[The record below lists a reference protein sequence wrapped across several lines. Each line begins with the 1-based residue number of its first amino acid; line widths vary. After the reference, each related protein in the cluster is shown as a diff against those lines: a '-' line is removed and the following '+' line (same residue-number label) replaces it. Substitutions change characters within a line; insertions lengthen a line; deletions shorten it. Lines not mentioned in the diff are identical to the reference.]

1 MRAVRASKTD
11 AVLVEQIPEPRARPG
26 TAVVRTLSA
35 GICGSDVHTV
45 SRLRRGLDTN
55 ETFMG
60 HEVCGEVVELGDG
73 PARVRVGDRVAIE
86 PLARCGACRNCRAGR
101 YNICEKGDFVLGVYT
116 DKAGGLADYF
126 EIPTVCLVPLRQDL
140 HDREGALVEPV
151 AVALHA
157 LRMTQPGYRPS
168 VGIVGAGTIG
178 LCAVAAAKAAGA
190 AEITIMAR
198 HPTQEQAAMALGAT
212 RVLHVDDSATEDE
225 IADKLDGAPLPDVVI
240 EAIGGAARSVNLA
253 LEFVRKGGSVSVVG
267 VQWEHNEVEL
277 FRLVAKEVR
286 LTGSAVYA
294 TPDGVSDFE
303 EAMALMAQNPEVAD
317 TLITHDFALADAP
330 EAFATAA
337 DRSAGS
343 IKVMVAP

>member
-11 AVLVEQIPEPRARPG
+11 AVVVEEIPEPRARPG
-26 TAVVRTLSA
+26 TAVVRTLGA

-45 SRLRRGLDTN
+45 SRLQRGLDTN
-55 ETFMG
+55 EIFMG
-60 HEVCGEVVELGDG
+60 HEACGEVVELGDSA
-73 PARVRVGDRVAIE
+73 ARVKVGDRVAIE
-86 PLARCGACRNCRAGR
+86 PLARCGHCRNCRAGS
-101 YNICEKGDFVLGVYT
+101 YNICETGDFVFGVYP

-126 EIPTVCLVPLRQDL
+126 EIPSVCLVPLRPDL
-140 HDREGALVEPV
+140 SDREGALVEPV

-157 LRMTQPGYRPS
+157 LRLSRPGYRPS

-190 AEITIMAR
+190 SEIIIMAR
-198 HPTQEQAAMALGAT
+198 HARQEQAAMALGAT
-212 RVLHVDDSATEDE
+212 RVLRVDDTATQDE
-225 IADKLDGAPLPDVVI
+225 IADKLDGTPLPDVVI

-253 LEFVRKGGSVSVVG
+253 LEFVRKGGAASVVG

-277 FRLVAKEVR
+277 FRLVSKEVR

-294 TPDGVSDFE
+294 TPEGVSDFE
-303 EAMALMAQNPEVAD
+303 EAMALMARNPEVAE
-317 TLITHDFALADAP
+317 TLITHDFALEDAR

-337 DRSAGS
+337 DRAAGS
-343 IKVMVAP
+343 IKVVLAP